1 MQHFDRETAFDLAGL
16 PDGSELRSVTA
27 RQALVAGRRAL
38 RVELTAQA
46 SAGVPNVDYVDM
58 PTFAILP
65 VEIRNGMI
73 SVDIL
78 SRLAPRAPDYAR
90 AFAGLAYRIRGAGE
104 QFEAAYLRPLNG
116 LKVNPP
122 PPRDKRAVQ
131 YFSYPEWRFERLRE
145 EYPDGRYEAGSEI
158 GPDDWI
164 NLRIELE
171 ERRLTVAV
179 DDQPVLTVNAAKG
192 EPAIGKIGLFVDI
205 GTEAYFSNLKVS
217 SRF

>member
-1 MQHFDRETAFDLAGL
+1 MQHFDRETAFDLVEL
-16 PDGSELRSVTA
+16 PAGSELRSVTA
-27 RQALVAGRRAL
+27 RPALVAGRRAL

-46 SAGVPNVDYVDM
+46 AAGVPNIDYVDM
-58 PTFAILP
+58 PTFVILP
-65 VEIRNGMI
+65 VEFRNGVMSI
-73 SVDIL
+73 DFL
-78 SRLAPRAPDYAR
+78 SRLAQGAPDYAR
-90 AFAGLAYRIRGAGE
+90 AFAGLAYRIRGGGE
-104 QFEAAYLRPLNG
+104 QFEAAYLRPMNG

-164 NLRIELE
+164 NLRIEIE
-171 ERRLTVAV
+171 ERRLTVSV
-179 DDQPVLTVNAAKG
+179 DGRLVLTVDEAKG

-205 GTEAYFSNLKVS
+205 GTEAYFSNLQVTG
-217 SRF
+217 RP